1 MGRDRRI
8 ARTATATAAT
18 IATTIPAMT
27 EIGRF
32 PAPDDAP
39 EVTVIA
45 RVAEWET
52 VLLLAVTLSV

>member
-27 EIGRF
+27 EVGRF

-45 RVAEWET
+45 RVAEWEM
-52 VLLLAVTLSV
+52 VLLVAVTLSV